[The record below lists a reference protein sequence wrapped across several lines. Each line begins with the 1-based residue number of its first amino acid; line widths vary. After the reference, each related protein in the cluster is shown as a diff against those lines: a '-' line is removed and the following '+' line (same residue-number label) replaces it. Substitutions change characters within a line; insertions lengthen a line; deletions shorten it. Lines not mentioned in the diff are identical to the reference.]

1 MESRDQHK
9 PPPGHFDAQIITAAT
24 ASQKFHLHYDDEL
37 IRGTNI
43 ASNEL
48 AGKLRSAA

>member
-1 MESRDQHK
+1 MPK
-9 PPPGHFDAQIITAAT
+9 MIGAAT
-24 ASQKFHLHYDDEL
+24 ASYNFHLDYHEEL

>member
-1 MESRDQHK
+1 MI
-9 PPPGHFDAQIITAAT
+9 GAAT
-24 ASQKFHLHYDDEL
+24 ASYNFHLDYQEEL

>member
-1 MESRDQHK
+1 MI
-9 PPPGHFDAQIITAAT
+9 GVAA
-24 ASQKFHLHYDDEL
+24 ASHNFHLDYHEEL

-43 ASNEL
+43 ALNEL

>member
-1 MESRDQHK
+1 MT
-9 PPPGHFDAQIITAAT
+9 GATAA
-24 ASQKFHLHYDDEL
+24 SHHFHLDYHDEL

-43 ASNEL
+43 ALNEL